1 MVKRLVSPT
10 KTVIEQ
16 MLAPA
21 DRRFVDPDIEIEEDL
36 QGSGEFATKKSY
48 HFSTSNRAYIREIM
62 DNINR
67 IADLLETYKDV
78 SVSLETQYSQQQ
90 EMKMNKT
97 MYTLTI
103 VSTVSILKFFY

>member
-21 DRRFVDPDIEIEEDL
+21 DRRFVDPDIEENL
-36 QGSGEFATKKSY
+36 QGSGEFPTKKSY

-67 IADLLETYKDV
+67 IADLLETYKEV
-78 SVSLETQYSQQQ
+78 CVSLEAQYSQQQ
-90 EMKMNKT
+90 ELKMNKT